1 MENPPAKIL
10 VTGSGGQLGSE
21 IVGHFA
27 SMSEV
32 VATGRS
38 QLDITDPAQA
48 RTTID
53 KLRPSIVIHCAA
65 WTDVDECERDL
76 QKAMRVNA
84 YGTANVATACK
95 ACRTLM
101 VYISTD
107 YVFDGTKKE
116 PYVETD
122 RPSPLSAYGK
132 SKLAGEEAVQSILAD
147 YVILRTSW
155 VYGSSGRNFVQSI
168 MRMGKQQ
175 LADKRE
181 GRQVI
186 PIRVVTDQIGCPTR
200 TVDIAKQLEVIL
212 DSKMRGMLHAVDG
225 GQVSWYQFTREIF
238 ERLQLEVL
246 VEPCTTE
253 ELARPAPRP
262 RYSALENRR
271 LIDAG
276 LNIMPTYRDSLYTF
290 LDEQNKATV

>member
-1 MENPPAKIL
+1 MENLPAKIL
-10 VTGSGGQLGSE
+10 VTGSGGQLGSQ

-65 WTDVDECERDL
+65 WTDVDECERDP
-76 QKAMRVNA
+76 QRAMQVNA
-84 YGTANVATACK
+84 EGTTNVANACK
-95 ACRTLM
+95 ACGALM

-107 YVFDGTKKE
+107 YVFDGVKTA

-122 RPSPLSAYGK
+122 KPNPLSVYGK
-132 SKLAGEEAVQSILAD
+132 SKSAGEQAIQLILSD
-147 YVILRTSW
+147 YVIMRTSW
-155 VYGSSGRNFVQSI
+155 VYGLKGRNFVRTI
-168 MRMGKQQ
+168 LRLANQQ
-175 LADKRE
+175 VTDRQN
-181 GRQVI
+181 GRPI
-186 PIRVVTDQIGCPTR
+186 KPIRVVDDQIGCPTW
-200 TVDIAKQLEVIL
+200 TADIARQLEVIL
-212 DSKMRGMLHAVDG
+212 KNGVFGIVHSASS
-225 GQVSWYQFTREIF
+225 GQVSWYQFAREIF
-238 ERLQLEVL
+238 ERLRLEVL
-246 VEPCTTE
+246 VAPCTTE

-262 RYSALENRR
+262 RYSVMENKR

-276 LNIMPTYRDSLYTF
+276 LNIMPPFRDSLSSF
-290 LDEQNKATV
+290 LDDHSKVIT